1 MKEANINIISSIKQ
15 SLGDRLTPVEAYYR
29 LRDYAV
35 DPILMESSDYHSK
48 EGSLSFLCIQPLA
61 EFRLQNKEISMR
73 YQGQMQQSFPLEK
86 DMDITLILE
95 KWKSSFQI
103 QSEGELNDKL
113 NGFFGYSAFEAVGT
127 FEAIPFAEAKQ
138 EIPEIIY
145 RFYRF
150 VIVFDH
156 FNHRIYFI
164 ENREEGQQA
173 ELIKLEK
180 QLKIPA
186 NSHFHFKAAQER
198 ESNMSDEAFL
208 KLVEKGKEHCHRG
221 DVFQIVFSRAFFRD
235 YEGDEFLLYRHLRAA
250 NPSPYLYFFDYSDFK
265 IFGSSP
271 EAHLVIEKNKA
282 KIFPIAGT
290 YRRTGDDLRDQERS
304 KALAADPKENA
315 EHVMLVDLARNDLNR
330 FATDVEVANYRE
342 IQFFS
347 HVIHLVS
354 KVEGKVEPDLNPF
367 KALAET
373 FPAGTLS
380 GAPKRRA
387 VELIHEYENLERSFY
402 GGCVGMIN
410 LNNEVNQAII
420 IRSILCKNGKLR
432 YQAGAGIV
440 IDSKAESELQE
451 VENKVAALEYAIELA
466 NKA

>member
-1 MKEANINIISSIKQ
+1 MKQ

-35 DPILMESSDYHSK
+35 DPILMESSDYHTK
-48 EGSLSFLCIQPLA
+48 EGSLSFLCIQPIA
-61 EFRLQNKEISMR
+61 EFRLQNKEVKTR
-73 YQGQMQQSFPLEK
+73 YQGRLEQSIALDK
-86 DMDITLILE
+86 NTDITLLLE
-95 KWKSSFQI
+95 VWKNSFNI
-103 QSEGELNDKL
+103 QSEGELHKKL
-113 NGFFGYSAFEAVGT
+113 NGFFGYSSFEAVGT
-127 FEAIPFAEAKQ
+127 FEAIPFYDEKQ
-138 EIPEIIY
+138 DIPEIIY

-156 FNHRIYFI
+156 FNHRTYFL
-164 ENREEGQQA
+164 ENREEGLES
-173 ELIKLEK
+173 ELVKLEK
-180 QLKIPA
+180 QLNIPA
-186 NSHFHFKAAQER
+186 NSHFHFNASKER
-198 ESNMSDEAFL
+198 ESNMSDEDFMN
-208 KLVEKGKEHCHRG
+208 LVEKGKEHCHRG

-271 EAHLVIEKNKA
+271 EAHLVIEKNTA

-290 YRRTGDDLRDQERS
+290 YRRTGDDLLDQERS

-330 FATDVEVANYRE
+330 FATHVQVVNYRE

-354 KVEGKVEPDLNPF
+354 KVEGTVKADINPF

-387 VELIHEYENLERSFY
+387 VELIHKYENLQRSFY

-466 NKA
+466 NQA